1 MTRPPPFTEPLI
13 PDDLRDRL
21 IENGRTAEI
30 QDGFDPFPVV
40 KLFTPDGPFT
50 WLLSEA
56 YPDGS
61 DLRLFGL
68 LDFGIGAPVLGFI
81 VLSDLE
87 LLRSRLRVPVERDRD
102 FEARHPIS
110 IYANF
115 ARRAGVIFT

>member
-1 MTRPPPFTEPLI
+1 MTCRSPYIEPLI

-21 IENGRTAEI
+21 IENGRAAEV
-30 QDGFDPFPVV
+30 QDGFDPFAVV
-40 KLFTPDGPFT
+40 QLFTPDGPFK

-68 LDFGIGAPVLGFI
+68 LDFGVGAPVLGFI

-87 LLRSRLRVPVERDRD
+87 RLGGRLCVPVERDRD

-110 IYANF
+110 TYVNF